1 MKAAPLLLG
10 LAAAAAL
17 TAEAEGCRYPRPT
30 YLPGNSLAEYVRQPG
45 AIVLARVVGVEPL
58 PAEERQYG
66 STTRTYRYTFATV
79 EHLSGPS
86 ISGFTFDASRPIADI
101 SSYACGTQY
110 DDPAERQVSE
120 RVCLSEQGHE
130 GWEALNYRTSMPST
144 GGIGGFSELPEG
156 GEHMI
161 LISCGGETFSFAAGE
176 THLVF
181 LDENGSVR
189 PVTEL
194 NFRLIRSEDDDWL
207 ETVRYFLANPDEE
220 RLPPRRAEDV
230 AVLLYPTVA
239 SDCSDPNKF
248 GCAPGQ
254 DARWFRFDDRAD
266 ALVEPF
272 AVIVSDD
279 MVDLRGIPTQ
289 FEIEPE
295 QVPLDDFNT
304 WIAAHD

>member
-10 LAAAAAL
+10 LAAAAAV

-30 YLPGNSLAEYVRQPG
+30 YLPGNSLAEYIRQPG
-45 AIVLARVVGVEPL
+45 SVALARVARVEPL
-58 PAEERQYG
+58 PVEERQYG
-66 STTRTYRYTFATV
+66 IPTRTYRYTFEMV
-79 EHLSGPS
+79 ESLSGPT
-86 ISGFTFDASRPIADI
+86 ISSFTFDASRPIADI
-101 SSYACGTQY
+101 SAYACGAQY
-110 DDPAERQVSE
+110 DDPAQRQVSD

-130 GWEALNYRTSMPST
+130 GWEALNFRTSMPST

-156 GEHMI
+156 DERMV
-161 LISCGGETFSFAAGE
+161 LIRCGGEILSFAEGE
-176 THLVF
+176 AHLVF
-181 LDENGSVR
+181 LDEDGSVR
-189 PVTEL
+189 PVNEL

-230 AVLLYPTVA
+230 AALLYPTVA
-239 SDCSDPNKF
+239 GDCSDTNRF

-254 DARWFRFDDRAD
+254 DARWFRFDGRPDS
-266 ALVEPF
+266 LVEPF

-279 MVDLRGIPTQ
+279 MVDLSGIPTQ

-295 QVPLDDFNT
+295 QVPLDDFNA